1 MNYEHCTM
9 IVDHTTNH
17 MTHTNRGLLII
28 FMDHTNH
35 TNNTNH
41 TNHTHHISY

>member
-1 MNYEHCTM
+1 MNYEQCTM

-17 MTHTNRGLLII
+17 MTHTNRRLLII

-35 TNNTNH
+35 TNH